1 MNSLTELNGFVNGF
15 SLPYT
20 DIRLANVLFDR
31 PNPVNQTQSVDRGF
45 TITGSVGFDIIEI
58 LNAANSTPSYQID
71 LSGLAS
77 ASLSYASV
85 PAGVT
90 VTETSPRVYV
100 ITGFTDKATW
110 DLIKSPTIDFADDF
124 VGAWTYTSTISY
136 VSALDGGQTRSWTTA
151 VTVNAVLLLT
161 APTQF
166 VYALSAVSAIT
177 GAPLLGNLDAAY
189 PGVTFTVVITPNTI
203 LSINTFTTTGTGGSF
218 SVNASTKVVTIS
230 GTRAQVNSRING
242 LRIDANAVAVDF
254 ALTYAVSNSLNGVTD
269 SRTQT
274 LISAG
279 LAILAAVTQVQ
290 IYYNEDTAFLLTG
303 APVINDVGFD
313 GSGTYGYTITPS
325 TPSAISTITV
335 TGSGGTA
342 SFNNSTKVL
351 TLTGSRSEINARLSL
366 ITVTPGVDFASNFTL
381 SYACSTPRADTAT
394 KVQVVSIG
402 STDTEVV
409 NMNVNRNFLAN
420 TSNSIFATTTPQISD
435 NDATNPTYTVVFSCN
450 NGIFSYSTSLSPVV
464 DSGGSSPLS
473 ITGTKTFIN
482 DRFSSVKFYP
492 TVNFSGNTT
501 FTYTQF
507 KNGVQ
512 QVSQSVALIGAANTF
527 ASVLIQILNSQTY
540 TPTPELLLYSQYE
553 IVLVGGG
560 GGGGASIGGGGGG
573 GAVTTAVG
581 QQWINQT
588 YNAVVGAG
596 GLGGTFVPDAGANTN
611 ALYSG
616 QNGTA
621 TTFAGLSA
629 AGGLGATTNYS
640 SFTGQTSPVGGTSGN
655 GYAGAGRFTGSGS
668 YLRCGGGG
676 GAGGVGQGSPNG
688 IGGSSGGHT
697 FVSQVNS
704 QTIQVFNL
712 GRGGQG
718 GTTGPTIT
726 GMGGNSGAGG
736 TSQAAAYDG
745 SPGASNVVGAGGG
758 GGGTFGGGNGGKGS
772 NGSIY
777 IVAYQR

>member
-31 PNPVNQTQSVDRGF
+31 PAPVNQTQSVDRGF
-45 TITGSVGFDIIEI
+45 TITGSVGFDIVEI

-77 ASLSYASV
+77 ASLSYASL

-90 VTETSPRVYV
+90 VTETAPRVYV
-100 ITGFTDKATW
+100 VTGFLDKATW

-124 VGAWTYTSTISY
+124 VGAWTYTSSISY

-151 VTVNAVLLLT
+151 VTVNAVVLLT

-254 ALTYAVSNSLNGVTD
+254 ALTYAVSNSFNGVTD

-335 TGSGGTA
+335 AGSGGTA

-381 SYACSTPRADTAT
+381 TYACSTPRADTAT

-420 TSNSIFATTTPQISD
+420 ASNSIFTATTPQISD
-435 NDATNPTYTVVFSCN
+435 NDATNPSYTVVFSSN
-450 NGIFSYSTSLSPVV
+450 NGIFSYSTSLSPVI
-464 DSGGSSPLS
+464 DSGGSNPLS

-482 DRFSSVKFYP
+482 DRFSTVKFYP

-527 ASVLIQILNSQTY
+527 ATVLIQIFASQTY

-560 GGGGASIGGGGGG
+560 GGGGAFNGAGGGG

-596 GLGGTFVPDAGANTN
+596 GLGGTYIPYDDVPNSQKTAV
-611 ALYSG
+611 YSG

-629 AGGLGATTNYS
+629 AGGLGATSIYNMS
-640 SFTGQTSPVGGTSGN
+640 TGQMPQVGGTSGN
-655 GYAGAGRFTGSGS
+655 GNAGAGGFTGSGGTS
-668 YLRCGGGG
+668 RGGGGG
-676 GAGGVGQGSPNG
+676 GAGGVGLGAPNG
-688 IGGSSGGHT
+688 VGGLPVSHT
-697 FVSQVNS
+697 FVVPYSYGGA
-704 QTIQVFNL
+704 IQVFNL

-718 GTTGPTIT
+718 N
-726 GMGGNSGAGG
+726 GNSRSAQNGYGG
-736 TSQAAAYDG
+736 GGIVGDLNGQDG
-745 SPGASNVVGAGGG
+745 SPGNANVYGAGGG
-758 GGGTFGGGNGGKGS
+758 GGRAGGKGS
-772 NGSIY
+772 NGRIV

>member
-20 DIRLANVLFDR
+20 DVRLANVIFDR

-45 TITGSVGFDIIEI
+45 TITGSVGIDIIEI

-90 VTETSPRVYV
+90 VTETAPRVYV

-166 VYALSAVSAIT
+166 VYALSAVTAIT
-177 GAPLLGNLDAAY
+177 GAPNLGNLDAAY
-189 PGVTFTVVITPNTI
+189 PGVTFTVTVTPSI
-203 LSINTFTTTGTGGSF
+203 ISSINTFTTTGTGGSF
-218 SVNASTKVVTIS
+218 SVNASTKVITIS
-230 GTRAQVNSRING
+230 GTRTQVNSRING

-254 ALTYAVSNSLNGVTD
+254 ALTYSVTNNLNGVTD
-269 SRTQT
+269 SRSQT

-303 APVINDVGFD
+303 APIINDVGFD
-313 GSGTYGYTITPS
+313 GTGTYGYTITPS
-325 TPSAISTITV
+325 TTSAISTIAV
-335 TGSGGTA
+335 TGSGGTV

-351 TLTGSRSEINARLSL
+351 TITGSRSEINARLSL
-366 ITVTPGVDFASNFTL
+366 ITITPGVDFASNFTL

-402 STDTEVV
+402 STDTEIV

-420 TSNSIFATTTPQISD
+420 ASNSIFATTTPQISD
-435 NDATNPTYTVVFSCN
+435 NDATNPSYTVVFNST
-450 NGIFSYSTSLSPVV
+450 NGTFSYSTSLSPVI
-464 DSGGSSPLS
+464 DSGASSPLS

-512 QVSQSVALIGAANTF
+512 QVSQTVALIGAANSF
-527 ASVLIQILNSQTY
+527 ATVLINILASQTY

-560 GGGGASIGGGGGG
+560 GGGGAFNGAGGGGA
-573 GAVTTAVG
+573 AVTTAVN

-588 YNAVVGAG
+588 YNAVIGAG
-596 GLGGTFVPDAGANTN
+596 GAGGTFIPYDEVPNSQKTEV
-611 ALYSG
+611 YSG
-616 QNGTA
+616 KNGTA

-629 AGGLGATTNYS
+629 AGGLGATSIYNTS
-640 SFTGQTSPVGGTSGN
+640 TGNMPQVGGTSGN
-655 GYAGAGRFTGSGS
+655 GNAGAGSFTGTGGS
-668 YLRCGGGG
+668 SRGGGG
-676 GAGGVGQGSPNG
+676 GGGGGVGLGSPNG
-688 IGGSSGGHT
+688 VGGAAVAHTFSVPYSGGGGA
-697 FVSQVNS
+697 
-704 QTIQVFNL
+704 IQLFNL

-718 GTTGPTIT
+718 N
-726 GMGGNSGAGG
+726 GNSRSAQNGYGG
-736 TSQAAAYDG
+736 GGIVGDLNGQDG
-745 SPGASNVVGAGGG
+745 SPGNANVYGAGGG
-758 GGGTFGGGNGGKGS
+758 GGRAGGAGS
-772 NGSIY
+772 QGRIV

>member
-15 SLPYT
+15 SLPFT
-20 DIRLANVLFDR
+20 DVRLANVIFDR

-45 TITGSVGFDIIEI
+45 TVTGSIGLDIIEI

-77 ASLSYASV
+77 ASLSYPSV

-90 VTETSPRVYV
+90 VTETAPRVYV

-136 VSALDGGQTRSWTTA
+136 VSAIDGGQSRSWTTA

-166 VYALSAVSAIT
+166 VYALSDVSAIT

-189 PGVTFTVVITPNTI
+189 PGVTFTVTVTPSI
-203 LSINTFTTTGTGGSF
+203 ISSINTFTTTGTGGSF
-218 SVNASTKVVTIS
+218 SVNASTKVITIS
-230 GTRAQVNSRING
+230 GTRTQVNSRING

-254 ALTYAVSNSLNGVTD
+254 ALTYSVTNNLNGVTD
-269 SRTQT
+269 SRSQT

-303 APVINDVGFD
+303 APIINDVGFD
-313 GSGTYGYTITPS
+313 GTGTYGYTITPS
-325 TPSAISTITV
+325 TTSAISTIAV

-351 TLTGSRSEINARLSL
+351 TITGSRSEINARLSL
-366 ITVTPGVDFASNFTL
+366 ITITPGVDFASNFTL

-394 KVQVVSIG
+394 KIQVVSIG
-402 STDTEVV
+402 STDTEIV

-420 TSNSIFATTTPQISD
+420 TSNSIFAATTPQISD
-435 NDATNPTYTVVFSCN
+435 NDATNPTYTAVFSSN
-450 NGIFSYSTSLSPVV
+450 NGTFSYSTSLSPVV

-512 QVSQSVALIGAANTF
+512 QVSQSVALIGAANSF
-527 ASVLIQILNSQTY
+527 ATVFTQFLSSQTY
-540 TPTPELLLYSQYE
+540 TPPPEFLLYSQYE

-573 GAVTTAVG
+573 GGVTTAVG
-581 QQWINQT
+581 QQWVNQT
-588 YNAVVGAG
+588 YNVVVGSGGAG
-596 GLGGTFVPDAGANTN
+596 GTYVPDAGANTN
-611 ALYSG
+611 ALWSG

-621 TTFAGLSA
+621 TTFAALSA
-629 AGGLGATTNYS
+629 AGGSGATTNYS

-655 GYAGAGRFTGSGS
+655 GNAGAGRFTGSGS
-668 YLRCGGGG
+668 VTRAGGGG
-676 GAGGVGQGSPNG
+676 GAGGVGLGSPNG
-688 IGGSSGGHT
+688 VGGASVAHT
-697 FVSQVNS
+697 FVAQQNS
-704 QTIQVFNL
+704 QSIQLLNL

-718 GTTGPTIT
+718 GTAGATIT
-726 GMGGNSGAGG
+726 GQNGNGIGG
-736 TSQAAAYDG
+736 TSNAVAQAG
-745 SPGASNVVGAGGG
+745 SPGNANVYGAGGG
-758 GGGTFGGGNGGKGS
+758 GGGTFGGGNGGAGS
-772 NGSIY
+772 QGTIY